1 MAFFH
6 VITFTQHRVLRRPR
20 LSGTGVF
27 PLEVL
32 LQPCGKHHFSAAFR
46 GAARGALRGQV
57 KDLLNALNRSVSSN
71 SIEGPI
77 LLRVSKFFTFIYAL
91 FMGFLAVFLQE
102 LGLGLGWVY
111 PGS

>member
-1 MAFFH
+1 M
-6 VITFTQHRVLRRPR
+6 
-20 LSGTGVF
+20 
-27 PLEVL
+27 
-32 LQPCGKHHFSAAFR
+32 
-46 GAARGALRGQV
+46 RGQV